1 MKIPKSFANTT
12 PFAPANTTQF
22 IPAEVRPMV
31 EARRKQQAEQQAA
44 FQEQLFLQKANLEK
58 DYLAKQAE
66 VDNEVASVPEEMR
79 KYPAFVYDAKR
90 LKTINDLDYARRIT
104 DIDTMGLPAEMAERK
119 RKQAEDRLKPYEV
132 DIKPLEETPMW
143 KTANENFRAMD
154 KLGQRVS
161 GISSLINTT
170 KNLFEEGKDD
180 MALEHMKTNVAKA
193 LNSLQSDDAIQ
204 MSEVLFRYRDL
215 LNVAELQQ
223 LGGKSALDPMPYY
236 VAYVNARN
244 QKNSTGQAKAQLKLD
259 EILEKMY
266 KSNPKRFL
274 QTAISGANS
283 YLNSYNDQLDNKV
296 INVTSPG
303 VARDMGAVKFNPIT
317 QLQEN
322 ALSSMPQTFPRAAS
336 VPAGAAGTPAAAAA
350 GQPAGTMQPI
360 QRPAIGGSPDQF
372 TPPQQPQPQPQPVP
386 APVPVE
392 PPPAAPVQ
400 IPRDS
405 PTLPLNQLLDKYLQ
419 TKP

>member
-1 MKIPKSFANTT
+1 MKIPKSFANTA

-22 IPAEVRPMV
+22 IPEEVRPMV
-31 EARRKQQAEQQAA
+31 EARQKHQAQQQAA
-44 FQEQLFLQKANLEK
+44 FQKQLFLQKENLEK
-58 DYLAKQAE
+58 EYLAKQAE
-66 VDNEVASVPEEMR
+66 VDNEVASVPEEDR

-104 DIDTMGLPAEMAERK
+104 DIETAGLPAEMAERK
-119 RKQAEDRLKPYEV
+119 RKLTEDRLKHYEV
-132 DIKPLEETPMW
+132 DTKPLEETPMW

-154 KLGQRVS
+154 KLNQRVS

-170 KNLFEEGKDD
+170 KSLFEEGKPD

-204 MSEVLFRYRDL
+204 MSEILFRYKDL
-215 LNVAELQQ
+215 LSFSELTEM
-223 LGGKSALDPMPYY
+223 GGLSALNPVPYF
-236 VAYVNARN
+236 NAFIKSRN
-244 QKNSTGQAKAQLKLD
+244 ESNQAGMEKAQQGFDK
-259 EILEKMY
+259 ILEKMY
-266 KSNPKRFL
+266 RSNPKRFL
-274 QTAISGANS
+274 ETAISGANS

-317 QLQEN
+317 PLQEN
-322 ALSSMPQTFPRAAS
+322 EPTPMPKTFPRAAS
-336 VPAGAAGTPAAAAA
+336 VPSSAASAASAAVGA

-372 TPPQQPQPQPQPVP
+372 TPPQQQQQQPQP

-392 PPPAAPVQ
+392 PAPAAPVQ

-405 PTLPLNQLLDKYLQ
+405 PTLPLNQYLDKYLPKQ
-419 TKP
+419 